1 VNDVATARAKRKPSN
16 GHTPR
21 PSQPPAA
28 AAQRPADEHTLAD
41 LGILRNLLPYLKP
54 HWPLLVTALCLVPI
68 TSLAT
73 LVQPYIVK
81 HVVDAVLAHPDPS
94 QWTRMVG
101 FYALA
106 TIVYFC
112 SSFVQTYTMQLAGQ
126 RSMADLRR
134 VAFRKAQRMAV
145 SFYDKTPVGRVLTRV
160 TNDVDS
166 LSELFASGA
175 VMAIAD
181 LVTLTGILCFML
193 ALDARLTLIAF
204 LALPPLGL
212 AVELIRR
219 RAREAFRDIRARV
232 SELNTYLSEQVQGV
246 QIVQAYSREKASQA
260 EYDRINQDYRGANY
274 RAIYLDALLFSVV
287 DTVSIVCVALV
298 LWYASIQA
306 GVLHGTADEAAY
318 IGTVVAF
325 YQYIQQF
332 FVPIR
337 DLSTKYTIIQSA
349 MAAAERVFGF
359 LSNTEVEP
367 EDGER
372 APAPARP
379 SRVPDAGVAI
389 EFSHVHFGYRPD
401 DSVLHDVSFRVR
413 RGEHVALVGATG
425 AGKTTT
431 ISLILRLYEL
441 TSGTIEVDGQDI
453 HARTRQELRR
463 LFSVVPQDVFLFAGT
478 VAQNVAFSA
487 THVDEARVRDVLSR
501 VGALDLVERRPAG
514 IHALVDERG
523 SNFSAGERQLIAFA
537 RALYRDAPFLIL
549 DEATANIDSE
559 TEARLQ
565 AAVVELMRG
574 RTAIVIA
581 HRLST
586 IREADRIVAFHKGR
600 VAEQGTHQE
609 LLALGGVYAHLH
621 QLQFGHISDIAD
633 MRAVP

>member
-1 VNDVATARAKRKPSN
+1 MNDVATARARRKPAL
-16 GHTPR
+16 GGPR

-28 AAQRPADEHTLAD
+28 PPVRPAEEHTLAD
-41 LGILRNLLPYLKP
+41 LGLLRSLLPYLKP
-54 HWPLLVTALCLVPI
+54 HRLLLAAALLLVPV

-73 LVQPYIVK
+73 LVQPYLVK
-81 HVVDAVLAHPDPS
+81 RVVDAVLAHPDPNE
-94 QWTRMVG
+94 WTRMVG
-101 FYALA
+101 LFAIA
-106 TIVYFC
+106 TVVHFC
-112 SSFVQTYTMQLAGQ
+112 AGFVQTYTMQLAGQ

-134 VAFRKAQRMAV
+134 QVFRKAQRMAV
-145 SFYDKTPVGRVLTRV
+145 SYYDKTPVGRVLTRV
-160 TNDVDS
+160 TNDVDA

-175 VMAIAD
+175 VMAVAD

-193 ALDARLTLIAF
+193 ALDYRLTLITF
-204 LALPPLGL
+204 LVLPPLGV

-246 QIVQAYSREKASQA
+246 QIVQAYGREKASQA

-298 LWYASIQA
+298 LWYASVHA
-306 GVLHGTADEAAY
+306 GILHGTAGEAAY

-349 MAAAERVFGF
+349 MAAAERVFAF
-359 LSNTEVEP
+359 LSDTEVEP
-367 EDGER
+367 EDGAR
-372 APAPARP
+372 VPAAVRP
-379 SRVPDAGVAI
+379 SRVPNVDVAI

-401 DSVLHDVSFRVR
+401 ESVLHDVSFQVK

-425 AGKTTT
+425 AGKSTT

-453 HARTRQELRR
+453 YALSRQELRR
-463 LFSVVPQDVFLFAGT
+463 LFAVVPQDVFLFAGT

-487 THVDEARVRDVLSR
+487 NEVDETRVRDVLSR
-501 VGALDLVERRPAG
+501 VGALDLVERRPLG
-514 IHALVDERG
+514 IHARVDERG
-523 SNFSAGERQLIAFA
+523 SNFSAGERQLLAFA

-586 IREADRIVAFHKGR
+586 IREADRIVVFHRGR
-600 VAEQGTHQE
+600 VAEQGTHAE
-609 LLALGGVYAHLH
+609 LLALGEVYAHLH
-621 QLQFGHISDIAD
+621 QIQFGHMEDIAD
-633 MRAVP
+633 IGSST

>member
-1 VNDVATARAKRKPSN
+1 VNDVATARARRKPAL
-16 GHTPR
+16 GGPR

-28 AAQRPADEHTLAD
+28 PPVRPAEEHTLAD
-41 LGILRNLLPYLKP
+41 LGLLRSLLPYLKP
-54 HWPLLVTALCLVPI
+54 HRLLLAAALLLVPV

-73 LVQPYIVK
+73 LVQPYLVK
-81 HVVDAVLAHPDPS
+81 RVVDAVLAHPDPNE
-94 QWTRMVG
+94 WTRMVG
-101 FYALA
+101 LFAIA
-106 TIVYFC
+106 TVVHFC
-112 SSFVQTYTMQLAGQ
+112 AGFVQTYTMQLAGQ

-134 VAFRKAQRMAV
+134 QVFRKAQRMAV
-145 SFYDKTPVGRVLTRV
+145 SYYDKTPVGRVLTRV
-160 TNDVDS
+160 TNDVDA

-175 VMAIAD
+175 VMAVAD

-193 ALDARLTLIAF
+193 ALDYRLTLITF
-204 LALPPLGL
+204 LVLPPLGV

-246 QIVQAYSREKASQA
+246 QIVQAYGREKASQA

-298 LWYASIQA
+298 LWYASVHA
-306 GVLHGTADEAAY
+306 GILHGTAGEAAY

-349 MAAAERVFGF
+349 MAAAERVFAF
-359 LSNTEVEP
+359 LSDTEVEP
-367 EDGER
+367 EDGAR
-372 APAPARP
+372 VPAAVRP
-379 SRVPDAGVAI
+379 SRVPNVDVAI

-401 DSVLHDVSFRVR
+401 ESVLHDVSFQVK

-425 AGKTTT
+425 AGKSTT

-453 HARTRQELRR
+453 YALSRQELRR
-463 LFSVVPQDVFLFAGT
+463 LFAVVPQDVFLFAGT

-487 THVDEARVRDVLSR
+487 NEVDETRVRDVLSR
-501 VGALDLVERRPAG
+501 VGALDLVERRPLG
-514 IHALVDERG
+514 IHARVDERG
-523 SNFSAGERQLIAFA
+523 SNFSAGERQLLAFA

-586 IREADRIVAFHKGR
+586 IREADRIVVFHRGR
-600 VAEQGTHQE
+600 VAEQGTHAE
-609 LLALGGVYAHLH
+609 LLALGEVYAPLH
-621 QLQFGHISDIAD
+621 QIQFGHIEDIAD
-633 MRAVP
+633 IGSST